1 MEKNKGI
8 LVGIDLADDY
18 TQICCTG
25 THGDLSSVSLSED
38 PLKYRIPTMLCAL
51 AGSADWLFGEEAA
64 SVIPTDQHFK
74 ISNIL
79 ELAREDRGIE
89 IFERLYSPDI
99 LLERFLRRLIA
110 GLKEKNG
117 IDQIRGIVVTMNHCE
132 PLLTKNLMS
141 AFELLGFDENSVKII
156 NHIESFM
163 YYVVS
168 QNYDIWIN
176 DVGLFDFDEEG
187 FSFYKLSFG
196 RKQKPVNVLAEKTD
210 LSGSVSFE
218 MLMSGDTNRLINAF
232 EDSITLMLH
241 KQLVS
246 ALYFTGCGFE
256 SAWADESLKKLCNGR
271 RIFRGQNLYVRGAGC
286 AAKLLY
292 EGGSDEYRFIPDDV
306 LKSSVCIR
314 VYTDGGYEELPIA
327 NIGDPYRDAAAD
339 IRVIMD
345 KTNELDLIVH
355 NVLKKDFICAI
366 MTLETLNLRPDRT
379 TRLDVR
385 IRFPERDVCVI
396 TVRDVGFGEIY
407 KTDHKIWE
415 QVLKI

>member
-1 MEKNKGI
+1 MEKSKGI

-25 THGDLSSVSLSED
+25 THGDLTSVSLSDD
-38 PLKYRIPTMLCAL
+38 PLKYRIPTVLCAL
-51 AGSADWLFGEEAA
+51 PDSADWLFGEEAA
-64 SVIPTDQHFK
+64 GVIPNDERVK
-74 ISNIL
+74 IGNL
-79 ELAREDRGIE
+79 LQLAAQDRGVE
-89 IFERLYSPDI
+89 IFGRVYSPDI
-99 LLERFLRRLIA
+99 LLERFLRRLLA
-110 GLKEKNG
+110 ALKEKNG
-117 IDQIRGIVVTMNHCE
+117 IDQIRGIVVTTKSCGH
-132 PLLTKNLMS
+132 LLTGNLAA
-141 AFELLGFDENSVKII
+141 AFELLGFDRNSVRII
-156 NHIESFM
+156 SHIESFM

-176 DVGLFDFDEEG
+176 DVGLFDFDEEN

-210 LSGSVSFE
+210 LSDSVHFD
-218 MLMSGDTNRLINAF
+218 MLLSGNTERLISAF

-286 AAKLLY
+286 AAKMLFD
-292 EGGSDEYRFIPDDV
+292 GGSEEYRFVPDDV

-314 VYTDGGYEELPIA
+314 VYTDGGYEELPVA

-345 KTNELDLIVH
+345 RTNELDLIVH

-396 TVRDVGFGEIY
+396 TVRDIGFGEIY

>member
-1 MEKNKGI
+1 MDKNKGI
-8 LVGIDLADDY
+8 LAGIDLADDY

-25 THGDLSSVSLSED
+25 SHGDLTSVSLSED
-38 PLKYRIPTMLCAL
+38 PVKFRIPTMLCAL
-51 AGSADWLFGEEAA
+51 SGSADWLFGEEAESA
-64 SVIPTDQHFK
+64 VPAEDHMK
-74 ISNIL
+74 IGNII
-79 ELAREDRGIE
+79 ELAACDRGME
-89 IFERLYSPDI
+89 IFGRLYSPDI

-110 GLKEKNG
+110 GLKDKSGAE
-117 IDQIRGIVVTMNHCE
+117 QIRGIVVTMKHCE
-132 PLLTKNLMS
+132 PMLQKNLMS
-141 AFELLGFDENSVKII
+141 AFELLGFDENRVKII
-156 NHIESFM
+156 THIESFM

-176 DVGLFDFDEEG
+176 DVGLFDFDEED

-196 RKQKPVNVLAEKTD
+196 RKQNPINVLAEKTD
-210 LSGSVSFE
+210 LSGSVSYD
-218 MLMSGDTNRLINAF
+218 MLLKNDAEKLIGAF

-286 AAKLLY
+286 AAKLIFD
-292 EGGSDEYRFIPDDV
+292 GGSDEYRFIADDV

-314 VYTDGGYEELPIA
+314 VYTDGGYEELPVA

-339 IRVIMD
+339 IQVIMD

-366 MTLETLNLRPDRT
+366 MTLETLNLRSDRT

-396 TVRDVGFGEIY
+396 TVRDMGFGEIY